1 MWAIWVSTTGQMWI
15 MNSAT
20 FYDRTG
26 NLHTKKAPWWWRR
39 SGKFFCAKINWRIFI
54 NPWGIYKPLIIQCG
68 PPSDVCWFINPSNYS
83 YLRTINHSEIGAM
96 FTNLA
101 FVNGGLTACINF
113 MDFPESDATGSPT
126 TGSSTASPGPVI
138 HGVQPG
144 KCHGQTTLQVCVDV
158 YIMECIIGISH

>member
-101 FVNGGLTACINF
+101 FVNGGLTSYHPNIF
-113 MDFPESDATGSPT
+113 QIGRKLSPFKCQLDIF
-126 TGSSTASPGPVI
+126 SSPVLCFI
-138 HGVQPG
+138 CFGR
-144 KCHGQTTLQVCVDV
+144 
-158 YIMECIIGISH
+158 S